1 MNFFTGLGIIKLFNS
16 LFELIDPYTKD
27 MVYWRGTKRISST
40 KMKRS
45 LKFIGATKNEKFQS
59 KDEFLRVLMRL
70 RLGLSNENLADRFCI
85 SRTHCSNI
93 FKTWIRL
100 LSKTVGKLVA
110 WLPKESVIE
119 SMPSIFKTAGHGKL
133 RCIIDCFEVFIERP
147 KKLDAQTATWSDY
160 KSHNT
165 IKFLIGISPT
175 GFITFPS
182 HMVTEQVTDSFVV
195 VVGFLTAW
203 IVMMKLW
210 QIEDFRLQRNS

>member
-1 MNFFTGLGIIKLFNS
+1 
-16 LFELIDPYTKD
+16 
-27 MVYWRGTKRISST
+27 
-40 KMKRS
+40 
-45 LKFIGATKNEKFQS
+45 
-59 KDEFLRVLMRL
+59 
-70 RLGLSNENLADRFCI
+70 
-85 SRTHCSNI
+85 
-93 FKTWIRL
+93 
-100 LSKTVGKLVA
+100 
-110 WLPKESVIE
+110 
-119 SMPSIFKTAGHGKL
+119 MPSIFKTAGHGKL